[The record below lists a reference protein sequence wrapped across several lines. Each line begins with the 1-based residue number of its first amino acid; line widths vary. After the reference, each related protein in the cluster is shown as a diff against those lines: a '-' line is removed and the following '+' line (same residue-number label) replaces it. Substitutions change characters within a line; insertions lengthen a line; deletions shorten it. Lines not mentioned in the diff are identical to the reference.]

1 MLTLMADVF
10 ISYPLEAA
18 REAALFATALEEKGL
33 KSSRDIEISPGE
45 NFREKTVGA
54 LQRSEA
60 VAFLVT
66 RDTEPSRWMRQE
78 FSTAL
83 ESYWN
88 GSIKLLVP
96 VLIGRETE
104 PPSFLRQW
112 NSLRVEKKADWAK
125 AAEQI
130 SIRLRDYQS
139 IRNPPSTKAVAE
151 RRNRLK
157 SIDRQALLWRKTEPS
172 REKKLA
178 VVPEKTTKSAMHSGV
193 RTLASRKTK
202 VSKAKR

>member
-1 MLTLMADVF
+1 MANVF
-10 ISYPLEAA
+10 ISYPHEAA
-18 REAALFATALEEKGL
+18 KEAALLASALEEKGV
-33 KSSRDIEISPGE
+33 KSYRDFEINPGMNIPE
-45 NFREKTVGA
+45 GIGEA

-66 RDTEPSRWMRQE
+66 RDAEPSEWVRQE
-78 FSTAL
+78 FSIAL
-83 ESYWN
+83 ESYWS
-88 GSIKLLVP
+88 GSTKLLVP

-125 AAEQI
+125 AAEQL
-130 SIRLRDYQS
+130 SIWVRDYQS
-139 IRNPPSTKAVAE
+139 IKNQPSTKEVAE

-157 SIDRQALLWRKTEPS
+157 SIDRQVLHWRKTEPLQ
-172 REKKLA
+172 EKRLA
-178 VVPEKTTKSAMHSGV
+178 VAPDKAAKSAMHSGV
-193 RTLASRKTK
+193 PTLASRKTK